1 MEHPIR
7 AQYSKTD
14 ISTAWPIPS
23 IWRSALEM
31 GGLRAFSHD
40 PEPEFVHQMHE
51 RYFNINPYYSKHKIS
66 AMDLNMLVQA
76 YDHFKTS
83 KNKEIVEFVKSL
95 PEAPTIVQDVDAA
108 HTFKFLFRQ
117 VWSYS
122 LSKEG
127 PVVYHH
133 PMSLDATLAKVPD
146 FRHKWYYGNSTLTF
160 SSPVAYKQLQL
171 ALHYGFSD
179 HDGIVTCNS
188 LGDVPGRAK
197 EVSERIAERLALIL
211 KCDISVEVDTSK
223 FKS

>member
-1 MEHPIR
+1 
-7 AQYSKTD
+7 
-14 ISTAWPIPS
+14 
-23 IWRSALEM
+23 M

-51 RYFNINPYYSKHKIS
+51 RYFNINPYYSVHKIS
-66 AMDLNMLVQA
+66 DMDLNMLVQA

-133 PMSLDATLAKVPD
+133 
-146 FRHKWYYGNSTLTF
+146 R
-160 SSPVAYKQLQL
+160 
-171 ALHYGFSD
+171 
-179 HDGIVTCNS
+179 
-188 LGDVPGRAK
+188 
-197 EVSERIAERLALIL
+197 
-211 KCDISVEVDTSK
+211 
-223 FKS
+223 